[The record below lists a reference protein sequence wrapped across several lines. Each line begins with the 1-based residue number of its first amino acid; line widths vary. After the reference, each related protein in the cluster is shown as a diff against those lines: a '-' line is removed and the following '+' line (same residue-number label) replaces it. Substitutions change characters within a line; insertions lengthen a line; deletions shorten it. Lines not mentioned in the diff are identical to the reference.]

1 MTQNHYDMVLEW
13 INMIRNQ
20 KGLISLSDIPKYTRK
35 TSYSYCQSCPVA
47 MGIEGYVTLDSY
59 ATEKEDFPR
68 PLKLLPEFVTKFI
81 LEFDTSGNRNLDP
94 KELIRC

>member
-1 MTQNHYDMVLEW
+1 
-13 INMIRNQ
+13 
-20 KGLISLSDIPKYTRK
+20 
-35 TSYSYCQSCPVA
+35 
-47 MGIEGYVTLDSY
+47 MGIEGYVTLDGY